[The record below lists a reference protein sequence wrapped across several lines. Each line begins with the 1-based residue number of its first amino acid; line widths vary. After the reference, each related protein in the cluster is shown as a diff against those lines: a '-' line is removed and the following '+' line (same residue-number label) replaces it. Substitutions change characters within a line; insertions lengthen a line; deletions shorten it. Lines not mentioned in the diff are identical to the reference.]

1 MKKFSQSV
9 VSVAVL
15 TCLASAAAAKD
26 ELVVHVFRDGAVAS
40 DLAASLDGGTPTPA
54 SASGAFVFDLGAGP
68 HSIQVLAA
76 GQPLHAFRFD
86 AAAGQNVDIN
96 VTLGQDAQPHVEI
109 ESYAKNQVAAERSG
123 APTGSLTGVVTLGGS
138 PLQGATV
145 TARDSRVFVTTDAQG
160 HYTLELPRG
169 SYEVVVSHPQII
181 GGTTRQ
187 TLRIVSG
194 INGRQD
200 LAFASDGT
208 VAQAVVP
215 ADVEQV
221 VVVSKRET
229 ERTEQAATNIVDVID
244 AEQLAR
250 VGGTDVAASVV
261 RVPSITIQQDRYVF
275 IRGLGDRYVTT
286 TLNGATLPS
295 TDPSKRTV
303 PLDLFPTNMV
313 SQLDV
318 RKTFTANMPGESTGG
333 NLVINTRTFP
343 TEPGGSV
350 TMSTSYTSD
359 LTGKKVNGD
368 SISGDF
374 DALGAD
380 DGSRQENG
388 LLPLISDAIGR
399 SDELSA
405 NQITRLQQAGGFLIK
420 DNLDPK
426 QTTAGPKGT
435 LNMNYGDVFEI
446 GDMELGYFAAGNF
459 TNGWSQ
465 RTDGVLRTYGSGG
478 GTLDD
483 FKFEEQTNFVD
494 TSGLLSLGLSAGD
507 HSFASNTLVSCSTES
522 SVRVLDGFDGDEL
535 VPSYRYSMEWIER
548 QFIAQQFS
556 GQHSLG
562 NLLAKWQLTG
572 SRAERESPDRRE
584 VRYDLRTGDDHD
596 STGAIIDGAG
606 SGNGIYNLKTAD
618 LLRRY
623 DDLTDD
629 NLDLST
635 DWSYQFD
642 SSMLSV
648 GAQGIKRER
657 ESNSRSYGFRGA
669 ESNAPNLSVG
679 DVINVDTITGN
690 QATGFA
696 FVDKTLPSDSYDAD
710 LDLYAGY
717 VSYDMKFAD
726 TYQLVAGGR
735 YEQFKQTTDTFSLAG
750 AQNAVTLEIDEGIFL
765 PSLSF
770 NWFIDGERQL
780 RAVASRTVARP
791 DFKETSN
798 ATFYDNEFDFRVRG
812 NPLLKISEVDNFD
825 LRFEQYWDDGQN
837 ASVALFYKDLKDP
850 IERVAVTASGTAGN
864 TRTFQNA
871 DSAKIYGVEIDGRKE
886 FSLDS
891 AFVHTLFL
899 ALNASYIES
908 EVDLAG
914 GASRKLQGQ
923 PDYTANLIVGYDD
936 TATRQQIT
944 LLLNQNGDSIQDV
957 GIQGNPDV
965 IEEPRLSL
973 NLNYRYEVLDDLVLK
988 FKAVNLLDADVEFT
1002 QGGKVFQ
1009 GYRRGAEFE
1018 AGFDW
1023 KF

>member
-1 MKKFSQSV
+1 MKKFSQSLL
-9 VSVAVL
+9 SVAVL

-26 ELVVHVFRDGAVAS
+26 ELVVHVFRDGTIAN
-40 DLAASLDGGTPTPA
+40 DLAASLDGGTPVPA

-68 HSIQVLAA
+68 HSIQVLAG
-76 GQPLHAFRFD
+76 GQPVHAFRFD

-96 VTLGQDAQPHVEI
+96 VTLGNDSQPQVEI
-109 ESYAKNQVAAERSG
+109 ESYAKNQVAVERSG
-123 APTGSLTGVVTLGGS
+123 APTGSLTGVVTLGGA
-138 PLQGATV
+138 PLKGATV
-145 TARDSRVFVTTDAQG
+145 TARDTRAFVTTDAEG
-160 HYTLELPRG
+160 RYTLELPRG
-169 SYEVVVSHPQII
+169 SYEVVVSHPQIA
-181 GGTTRQ
+181 GGPVKQ
-187 TLRIVSG
+187 TVRIVSG
-194 INGRQD
+194 INGQQD

-208 VAQAVVP
+208 VAQNVVP
-215 ADVEQV
+215 PDVEQV
-221 VVVSKRET
+221 VVVSKRESD
-229 ERTEQAATNIVDVID
+229 RTEQAATNIVDIID

-261 RVPSITIQQDRYVF
+261 RVPSITIQDDRYVF

-359 LTGKKVNGD
+359 LTGKRVSSD
-368 SISGDF
+368 PISGDF
-374 DALGAD
+374 DFFGAD
-380 DGSRQENG
+380 DGSREEDG
-388 LLPLISDAIGR
+388 LLPLISTAIGR
-399 SDELSA
+399 SDELSP
-405 NQITRLQQAGGFLIK
+405 NTIVKLQQAGGFLIK

-426 QTTAGPKGT
+426 RTTAGPKGT
-435 LNMNYGDVFEI
+435 LNLNYGDIFEI
-446 GDMELGYFAAGNF
+446 GEMELGYFAAGNF

-465 RTDGVLRTYGSGG
+465 RTDGISRTYGSGG
-478 GTLDD
+478 DTLDD
-483 FKFEEQTNFVD
+483 FKFEEHTNYVD
-494 TSGLLSLGLSAGD
+494 SSGLLSLGLSAGA
-507 HSFASNTLVSCSTES
+507 HSFASNTLVSRSTES
-522 SVRVLDGFDGDEL
+522 SVRISDGFDGDEL

-562 NLLAKWQLTG
+562 SLVAKWQLTG
-572 SRAERESPDRRE
+572 SRAEREAPDRRE
-584 VRYDLRTGDDHD
+584 VRYDLRTGDDA
-596 STGAIIDGAG
+596 GIDGAG
-606 SGNGIYNLKTAD
+606 TGTGIYNLKTAD

-635 DWSYQFD
+635 DWSYEFD
-642 SSMLSV
+642 SSKLSV

-657 ESNSRSYGFRGA
+657 ESESRSYGFRGA
-669 ESNAPNLSVG
+669 ESNAPNLQVG
-679 DVINVDTITGN
+679 DVINDDTITGN
-690 QATGFA
+690 QATGYA
-696 FVDKTLPSDSYDAD
+696 FVDKTLPSDSYEAD
-710 LDLYAGY
+710 LKLYAGY
-717 VSYDMKFAD
+717 VSYDIKLAD
-726 TYQLVAGGR
+726 DYQLIAGGR
-735 YEQFKQTTDTFSLAG
+735 YEQFEQTTDTFTLAG
-750 AQNAVTLEIDEGIFL
+750 SQDAVRSEIDEGIFL

-770 NWFIDGERQL
+770 NWLIDDQRQL
-780 RAVASRTVARP
+780 RAVAARTVARP

-825 LRFEQYWDDGQN
+825 LRFEQYWNDGEN
-837 ASVALFYKDLKDP
+837 ASIALFYKDLKDP

-864 TRTFQNA
+864 TRTYQNA
-871 DSAKIYGVEIDGRKE
+871 DSATVYGVEIDGRKE

-891 AFVHTLFL
+891 AFTHTLFL
-899 ALNASYIES
+899 AVNASYIES
-908 EVDLAG
+908 EVELAG

-936 TATRQQIT
+936 TATRQQVT
-944 LLLNQNGDSIQDV
+944 LLLNQNGESIQDV
-957 GIQGNPDV
+957 GIQGNPDI

-973 NLNYRYEVLDDLVLK
+973 NLNYRFEVLDDLVLK
-988 FKAVNLLDADVEFT
+988 FKAVNLLNSDVEFT